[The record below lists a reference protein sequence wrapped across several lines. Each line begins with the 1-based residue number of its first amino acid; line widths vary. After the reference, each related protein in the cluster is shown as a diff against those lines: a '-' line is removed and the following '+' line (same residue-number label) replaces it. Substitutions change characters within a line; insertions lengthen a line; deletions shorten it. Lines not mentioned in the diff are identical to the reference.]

1 MKKFIISDIH
11 GFGKLYY
18 SIMNYLDKLSEDN
31 EIELYINGDLF
42 DRGNESV
49 EILLDVIRR
58 IKENDSKFKIK
69 YLGGNHERMM
79 YKVFNKRERG
89 KRVLPFDNWFLLPNG
104 GKKTDDNLN
113 KLLNKDEIN
122 EVYHF
127 ISNLKIYHKFPEKIN
142 NKNIVLVHAACP
154 RNVNDECN
162 MHIKDRLVGYYVWAR
177 EDSLGNLINL
187 PIGNKAYFTI
197 VGHTP
202 NNNRFGFEY
211 HKNQN
216 YLNIDGG
223 CAAYAKGFFEY
234 DHVPLIEIKDNYLKI
249 LTFNNN
255 NEIIYGNYFDGIN
268 TIPLSNEE
276 LNNERNN
283 LNHDFK
289 PKKLVR
295 LPDGIIG
302 YEDWIK

>member
-1 MKKFIISDIH
+1 MRKFIISDIH
-11 GFGKLYY
+11 GLGNIYL
-18 SIMNYLDKLSEDN
+18 SIMNYLNNINKNE
-31 EIELYINGDLF
+31 EIELYINGDLI
-42 DRGNESV
+42 DRGPDSADV
-49 EILLDVIRR
+49 LLD
-58 IKENDSKFKIK
+58 IKKKIENNKFKIE
-69 YLGGNHERMM
+69 YLGGNHELMM
-79 YKVFNKRERG
+79 HEVFEKRKKG
-89 KRVLPFDNWFLLPNG
+89 INVSDFNDWYNNG
-104 GKKTDDNLN
+104 GWITDFGLEGELEDSD
-113 KLLNKDEIN
+113 KII
-122 EVYHF
+122 EVADF
-127 ISNLKIYHKFPEKIN
+127 VSNLKIYHKFEEKIN

-154 RNVNDECN
+154 FQVKDECDLKIN
-162 MHIKDRLVGYYVWAR
+162 NNNVFYYVWTR
-177 EDSLGNLINL
+177 EEDSYL
-187 PIGNKAYFTI
+187 PFRCRIGSKDYFTI